1 MKSTPFEWFAAYR
14 KTFDYNGLFPRVSDD
29 ESSNIR
35 PDLGLG
41 CEVASCPCSAGR
53 TWRSQAVMCRAGCGN
68 LCAPSGFGLTA
79 EQDDGWAW
87 VSLPVVA
94 LSNWVSLTR
103 CSLRYMTAFPC
114 WPSGCLVPR
123 STCIRDPSDLRASPA
138 VHVGCEP
145 AFGSFGRRCRKLLRG
160 RNSMMPP

>member
-1 MKSTPFEWFAAYR
+1 MCRAGCGNLRAPSGFGLTAEQDDGCVRFRYWSWHFRSRDLPLAVAFA
-14 KTFDYNGLFPRVSDD
+14 TL
-29 ESSNIR
+29 
-35 PDLGLG
+35 
-41 CEVASCPCSAGR
+41 
-53 TWRSQAVMCRAGCGN
+53 RSQFVMCRAGCGN

-103 CSLRYMTAFPC
+103 CSLRYMTAVPC

-160 RNSMMPP
+160 RNSMMPPRPTG